1 MSAIWRRAAQLQVQ
15 GVPFAAAM
23 RQARAE
29 LDPHYW
35 SSRHVHEWFDVTQVG
50 DRWRH
55 EMCTG
60 CDATRQTTMV

>member
-29 LDPHYW
+29 LDPDYLA
-35 SSRHVHEWFDVTQVG
+35 SRHVHEWIDVTAVG
-50 DRWRH
+50 ETWRH
-55 EMCTG
+55 EFCTG
-60 CDATRQTTMV
+60 CDATRQTRPV